1 MYIDLEEFAMDQIAR
16 TSAQIGAAVR
26 RRRRQM
32 TISQEELGNRIRLR
46 QATISKLEA
55 GEPGTR
61 IKTLLDALGALGLEI
76 VIRPR
81 TTATSREIEEIF

>member
-1 MYIDLEEFAMDQIAR
+1 MDQIAR
-16 TSAQIGAAVR
+16 TPEQIGAAVR
-26 RRRRQM
+26 RRRKQM
-32 TISQEELGNRIRLR
+32 ALSQEDLGERIRLR

-61 IKTLLDALGALGLEI
+61 LKTLLDALTALGLEL

-81 TTATSREIEEIF
+81 TTVTPGEIEDIF

>member
-1 MYIDLEEFAMDQIAR
+1 MDQIAR
-16 TSAQIGAAVR
+16 TTEQIGAAVR
-26 RRRRQM
+26 RRRKQM
-32 TISQEELGNRIRLR
+32 ALSQEELGARVRLR

-61 IKTLLDALGALGLEI
+61 LKTLLDALAALGLEI

-81 TTATSREIEEIF
+81 TKATPREIEEIF